1 MTRAGVTRAGVTGAS
16 VKRAEV
22 KTLLASGAAALVL
35 GLAASVLVAAPAS
48 ADNIR
53 DREYW
58 LADYGVQRAWATTK
72 GAGVTIAVIDTGVDG
87 SHPDLTGTVIGGT
100 DVSGVGSSNGQ
111 TPIGADSKH
120 GTMVASLLAGH
131 GHGSGNGILGVAPES
146 KILSVSVG
154 FGVGSVGSDDQIAR
168 AVRWSV
174 DHGADIINMSLTRNT
189 IDWPPSWDDAFLYAM
204 KKGVIVVA
212 AAGNRGSGTTEVGA
226 PATMPGVVV
235 VAGVDQNGIASFDA
249 SSQGITLSVSAPSE
263 GLVGAAPGGGYY
275 SWAGTSGATP
285 LVAGVLALIK
295 ASHPT
300 LSAGNLIHRLTA
312 TARSKGSSIVYGSG
326 LFDASAA
333 VGATVPSVAT
343 NPADELTE
351 WIRLNR
357 RAVATAEPTPTSTPT
372 RAPEPKAI
380 TGPKAITEPKA
391 ITAPVS
397 PFGRVLPAVGD
408 LRDIGIP
415 VLVYAVFAT
424 LLILVLRS
432 IFRDAIRLMHCGQFR
447 ESRGS
452 RRRP

>member
-1 MTRAGVTRAGVTGAS
+1 VTSGTVTRARAGV
-16 VKRAEV
+16 
-22 KTLLASGAAALVL
+22 AATLVL
-35 GLAASVLVAAPAS
+35 AIAATVFVASPAS

-53 DREYW
+53 GREYW
-58 LADYGVQRAWATTK
+58 LADYGVQKAWATTK

-100 DVSGVGSSNGQ
+100 DVSGVGSANGQ
-111 TPIGADSKH
+111 TPIGSDSQH

-131 GHGSGNGILGVAPES
+131 GHGTGLGILGVAPEA

-154 FGVGSVGSDDQIAR
+154 FGVGSVGSDDQIAQ

-189 IDWPPSWDDAFLYAM
+189 LDWPTSWDDAFLYAM
-204 KKGVIVVA
+204 EKGVIIVA

-235 VAGVDQNGIASFDA
+235 VAGVDQNGTASFDA

-295 ASHPT
+295 ASHPSI
-300 LSAGNLIHRLTA
+300 SAGNVINRLTA
-312 TARSKGSSIVYGSG
+312 TARSRGNPIVYGSG

-333 VGATVPSVAT
+333 VSATVASVAT
-343 NPADELTE
+343 DPADDLKN

-357 RAVATAEPTPTSTPT
+357 RAVATTEPSPTSS
-372 RAPEPKAI
+372 APPSPRPIPPAV
-380 TGPKAITEPKA
+380 A
-391 ITAPVS
+391 APVS

-432 IFRDAIRLMHCGQFR
+432 IFREAIRLR
-447 ESRGS
+447 ESKGP

>member
-1 MTRAGVTRAGVTGAS
+1 MKPVQVRAKAAV
-16 VKRAEV
+16 
-22 KTLLASGAAALVL
+22 AAAAAVAL
-35 GLAASVLVAAPAS
+35 GIVASLFVAAPAS

-53 DREYW
+53 DKEYW
-58 LADYGVQRAWATTK
+58 LSGYGVQRAWAVTK
-72 GAGVTIAVIDTGVDG
+72 GAGTTIAVIDTGVDG

-100 DVSGVGSSNGQ
+100 DVSGVGSANGQ
-111 TPIGADSKH
+111 TPIGSDSQH

-131 GHGSGNGILGVAPES
+131 GHGVGDGILGVAPEA
-146 KILSVSVG
+146 KILAVSVG
-154 FGVGSVGSDDQIAR
+154 FGVGTVGSDDQIAE
-168 AVRWSV
+168 AVHWSV

-189 IDWPPSWDDAFLYAM
+189 LDWPTSWDDAFLYAM
-204 KKGVIVVA
+204 EKGVIVVA

-249 SSQGITLSVSAPSE
+249 SSQGITLSVAAPSE

-300 LSAGNLIHRLTA
+300 LSAGNIINRLTA
-312 TARSKGSSIVYGSG
+312 TARSKGNPIVYGSG

-333 VGATVPSVAT
+333 VSAAVPSVAT
-343 NPADELTE
+343 NPADDLKN

-357 RAVATAEPTPTSTPT
+357 RAVASAVPKPTTTIRPSPTAAPTVM
-372 RAPEPKAI
+372 A
-380 TGPKAITEPKA
+380 
-391 ITAPVS
+391 APVS
-397 PFGRVLPAVGD
+397 PFGRVLPAVSD
-408 LRDIGIP
+408 LRNIGIP
-415 VLVYAVFAT
+415 VLVYAGFAT

-432 IFRDAIRLMHCGQFR
+432 IFRDLTRYR
-447 ESRGS
+447 ESKGS
-452 RRRP
+452 RRRQ

>member
-1 MTRAGVTRAGVTGAS
+1 MTARRL
-16 VKRAEV
+16 VKV
-22 KTLLASGAAALVL
+22 IAAALVC
-35 GLAASVLVAAPAS
+35 GIAASVLVAAPAS

-58 LADYGVQRAWATTK
+58 LADYGVQKAWAVTR
-72 GAGVTIAVIDTGVDG
+72 GAGITVAVIDTGVDG

-100 DVSGVGSSNGQ
+100 DVSGVGSANGQ
-111 TPIGADSKH
+111 TPIGKDSQH

-131 GHGSGNGILGVAPES
+131 GHGSGDGILGIAPEA

-154 FGVGSVGSDDQIAR
+154 FGVGSVGSDDQIAE

-189 IDWPPSWDDAFLYAM
+189 LDWPTSWDDAFLYAM
-204 KKGVIVVA
+204 EKGVIVVA

-235 VAGVDQNGIASFDA
+235 VAGVDQSGTASFDA

-285 LVAGVLALIK
+285 LVAGVLALIT
-295 ASHPT
+295 AAHPG
-300 LSAGNLIHRLTA
+300 LSAGNVINRLTA
-312 TARSKGSSIVYGSG
+312 TARSQGNPIVYGSG

-333 VGATVPSVAT
+333 VSATVPSVAT
-343 NPADELTE
+343 NPADELKN

-357 RAVATAEPTPTSTPT
+357 RAVAPVGPTPTSAAQSSPAPAPT
-372 RAPEPKAI
+372 AI
-380 TGPKAITEPKA
+380 A
-391 ITAPVS
+391 APVS
-397 PFGRVLPAVGD
+397 PFGRVLPAVDD
-408 LRDIGIP
+408 LRDIGVPI
-415 VLVYAVFAT
+415 LVYAVFAT
-424 LLILVLRS
+424 LLILLLRS
-432 IFRDAIRLMHCGQFR
+432 IFRDTLRAR
-447 ESRGS
+447 ESKGS

>member
-1 MTRAGVTRAGVTGAS
+1 M
-16 VKRAEV
+16 
-22 KTLLASGAAALVL
+22 AAALVL

-53 DREYW
+53 DRQYW
-58 LADYGVQRAWATTK
+58 LADYGVQKAWATTK

-87 SHPDLTGTVIGGT
+87 SHPDLTGSVIGGT
-100 DVSGVGSSNGQ
+100 DVSGVGASNGQ
-111 TPIGADSKH
+111 TPVGADSKH

-131 GHGSGNGILGVAPES
+131 GHGTGDGILGVAPES

-154 FGVGSVGSDDQIAR
+154 FGVGSVGSDDQIAQ
-168 AVRWSV
+168 AVRWSA

-189 IDWPPSWDDAFLYAM
+189 LDWPTSWDDAFLYAM
-204 KKGVIVVA
+204 DKGVIVVA

-235 VAGVDQNGIASFDA
+235 VAGVDQNGRASFDA

-295 ASHPT
+295 ASHPR
-300 LSAGNLIHRLTA
+300 LSAGNVINRLTA
-312 TARSKGSSIVYGSG
+312 TARSQGNPIVYGSG

-333 VGATVPSVAT
+333 VSATVASVAT
-343 NPADELTE
+343 NPAAELKE

-357 RAVATAEPTPTSTPT
+357 RAVTSADPIPTNSPTRPPTGTAEPTVV
-372 RAPEPKAI
+372 A
-380 TGPKAITEPKA
+380 
-391 ITAPVS
+391 APVS

-415 VLVYAVFAT
+415 LLVYAVFAT
-424 LLILVLRS
+424 LVILVLRS
-432 IFRDAIRLMHCGQFR
+432 ILRDVIRLRRSGRFR
-447 ESRGS
+447 ESRAA